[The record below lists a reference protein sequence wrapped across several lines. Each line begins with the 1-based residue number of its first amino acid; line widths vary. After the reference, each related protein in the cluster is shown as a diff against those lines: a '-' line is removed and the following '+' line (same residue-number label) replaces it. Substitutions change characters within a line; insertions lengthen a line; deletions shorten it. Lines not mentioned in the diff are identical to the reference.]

1 MAEPKLFEA
10 IREAAPTISVGLLT
24 ADLLDLGGQV
34 ALLEHSGARLL
45 HFDVMDGRF
54 CPALTIGSPVVKA
67 IRTSL
72 IKDVHLMITDP
83 VHKVADY
90 VAAGADM
97 LTVHAEADRHIHRV
111 LQELGAMQNANDPAR
126 GLVRGV
132 ALNPGT
138 PVESLKPLLEHV
150 ELILLL
156 AINPGWGGQKFGVE
170 TPRRLAR
177 ARRLIEESGCDILLG
192 VDGGVTRR
200 NVGDV
205 AQLRPDLIVTG
216 SAVFD
221 GKAPADNAR
230 FMLERLSAAAAGTA

>member
-1 MAEPKLFEA
+1 ME
-10 IREAAPTISVGLLT
+10 
-24 ADLLDLGGQV
+24 
-34 ALLEHSGARLL
+34 
-45 HFDVMDGRF
+45 
-54 CPALTIGSPVVKA
+54 
-67 IRTSL
+67 
-72 IKDVHLMITDP
+72 
-83 VHKVADY
+83 
-90 VAAGADM
+90 
-97 LTVHAEADRHIHRV
+97 
-111 LQELGAMQNANDPAR
+111 NANDPAR

-138 PVESLKPLLEHV
+138 PVEALEPLLEHV

-156 AINPGWGGQKFGVE
+156 AINPGWGGQEFGVE

-177 ARRLIEESGCDILLG
+177 ARRLIEGSGRDILLG

-205 AQLRPDLIVTG
+205 VKLRPDLIVTG

-230 FMLERLSAAAAGTA
+230 FMLETLSAAAAGAA